1 MALPSIELENIKH
14 RGAEQIC
21 IRFDY
26 NYALIERVRTIPGRM
41 WSATYKCWYVADSS
55 RNLDAIFK
63 HLQDVAEIIDKT
75 KGREYRESRKKE
87 SEWKNVV
94 APIADEFKDYLMG
107 KRYSESTIGT
117 YTYLVK
123 KFLQYVKKPIDKIII
138 KDIESFATDVM
149 AKQSFAIST
158 HRQFIGAMKQ
168 FKKMHPLT
176 NFEVPDSLRPKPSR
190 LLPAVL
196 SKEEILDIL
205 RATKNLK
212 HRLSLAIIY
221 ASGFRISELLN
232 LKLADIDI
240 DRRQIKISQSKGRKD
255 RYVGLAESILPLLQN
270 YIGTYR
276 PKVFLIEGKPSK
288 RYSPESVRS
297 FLHRSC
303 LAAGIRK
310 RVTPHMLRHSFA
322 THLLESGVDIRY
334 IQELLGHR
342 DPKTTMIYTHVTRKD
357 LRQIVSPLDDAVKT
371 LSDNKNS
378 NKFLP
383 ISRNI

>member
-276 PKVFLIEGKPSK
+276 PKVFLIEGKPSE